1 MPIEQLSSE
10 QQAALKSLQEYE
22 RRVTKISFKLA
33 EEIFDPVEEQ
43 IEKEMYAREVK

>member
-1 MPIEQLSSE
+1 VPVEQLSTE

-22 RRVTKISFKLA
+22 RRVANMNFKLA

-43 IEKEMYAREVK
+43 IEKEMYAGEVK